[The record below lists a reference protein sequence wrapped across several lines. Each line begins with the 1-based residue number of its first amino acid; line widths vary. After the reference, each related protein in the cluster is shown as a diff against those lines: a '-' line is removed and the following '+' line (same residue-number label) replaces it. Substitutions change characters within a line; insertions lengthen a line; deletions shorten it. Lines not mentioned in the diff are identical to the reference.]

1 MTAKKNLPLLIS
13 SLFPDC
19 VATACCRI
27 ADADARMHPAEYA
40 SIKHAAE
47 TRQQEFSAG
56 RMCARQAL
64 KHLGVFSGPLYK
76 LPNRSIAW
84 PEGIIGTISHN
95 EIWCGAAVARQ
106 CDVTGIGLDIETV
119 TRIGEKL
126 WRRILITEE
135 RTWLDRQPAAERQQ
149 WAALI
154 FSAKE
159 AVYKCIA
166 ALVPQRIGF
175 MDAVIVPNLQEG
187 VFEVHLKKPMAGH
200 LPQGLQLQGRF
211 FFFAG
216 AVFTGLTLA

>member
-1 MTAKKNLPLLIS
+1 MTEKKTLPLRIQ

-19 VATACCRI
+19 VSTACCRI
-27 ADADARMHPAEYA
+27 ADAGGSMEPEEYS
-40 SIKHAAE
+40 SIKHAVEA
-47 TRQQEFSAG
+47 RQQEFSAG

-64 KHLGVFSGPLYK
+64 KHLGCFAGPLRK
-76 LPNRSIAW
+76 LPNRSISW
-84 PEGIIGTISHN
+84 PEGIIGTVSHN
-95 EIWCGAAVARQ
+95 EIWCGAAVARR
-106 CDVTGIGLDIETV
+106 CDVAGIGLDIETV

-126 WRRILITEE
+126 WRRILTTEE
-135 RTWLDRQPAAERQQ
+135 HTWLDQQPAAESQQ

-175 MDAVIVPNLQEG
+175 MDALIAPEMQKG
-187 VFEVHLKKPMAGH
+187 AFEVHLTKPIAGH
-200 LPQGLQLQGRF
+200 MPQELQLQGHF

-216 AVFTGLTLA
+216 VVFTGLTLA

>member
-1 MTAKKNLPLLIS
+1 MTEKINLPLRIQ

-27 ADADARMHPAEYA
+27 ADADGSMEPAEYS
-40 SIKHAAE
+40 SIKHAVEA
-47 TRQQEFSAG
+47 RQQEFSAG

-64 KHLGVFSGPLYK
+64 KHLGVFAGPLRK
-76 LPNRSIAW
+76 LPNRSISW
-84 PEGIIGTISHN
+84 PEGITGTVSHN
-95 EIWCGAAVARQ
+95 EIWCGAAVARR
-106 CDVTGIGLDIETV
+106 CDVAGIGLDMETV

-126 WRRILITEE
+126 WRRILTTEE
-135 RTWLDRQPAAERQQ
+135 RTWLDRQPAAESQQ

-175 MDAVIVPNLQEG
+175 IDAVIVPDLREG
-187 VFEVHLKKPMAGH
+187 AFEVHLKGSIAGH
-200 LPQGLQLQGRF
+200 LPQELHLQGRF

>member
-1 MTAKKNLPLLIS
+1 MTAKTSLPLRIQ
-13 SLFPDC
+13 SLFPDY

-27 ADADARMHPAEYA
+27 ADAGGSMEPEEYS
-40 SIKHAAE
+40 SIKHAVEA
-47 TRQQEFSAG
+47 RQQEFSAG

-64 KHLGVFSGPLYK
+64 KQLGCFAGPLRK
-76 LPNRSIAW
+76 LPNRSISW
-84 PEGIIGTISHN
+84 PEGIIGTVSHN
-95 EIWCGAAVARQ
+95 EIWCGAAVARR
-106 CDVTGIGLDIETV
+106 CDVAGIGFDIETV
-119 TRIGEKL
+119 VRIGEKL
-126 WRRILITEE
+126 WRRILTTEE
-135 RTWLDRQPAAERQQ
+135 RTWLDRQPAAESQQ

-175 MDAVIVPNLQEG
+175 MDAVIVPDLQEG
-187 VFEVHLKKPMAGH
+187 VFEVHLKKPIAGYM
-200 LPQGLQLQGRF
+200 PQELQLQGRF

>member
-1 MTAKKNLPLLIS
+1 MTEKKNLPLRIQ

-27 ADADARMHPAEYA
+27 ADADGSIAPVEY
-40 SIKHAAE
+40 SSMNHAVEA
-47 TRQQEFSAG
+47 RQQEFSAG

-64 KHLGVFSGPLYK
+64 KHLGVFAGPLHK
-76 LPNRSIAW
+76 LPNRSISW
-84 PEGIIGTISHN
+84 PEGIIGTVSHN
-95 EIWCGAAVARQ
+95 EIWCGAAVARR
-106 CDVTGIGLDIETV
+106 CDMAGIGLDMETV

-126 WRRILITEE
+126 WRRILTTEE
-135 RTWLDRQPAAERQQ
+135 RTWLDLQPAAESQQ

-159 AVYKCIA
+159 AAYKCIA
-166 ALVPQRIGF
+166 ALVPRRIGF
-175 MDAVIVPNLQEG
+175 MDAVIVPELQEG
-187 VFEVHLKKPMAGH
+187 AFAVHLKGSIAGD

>member
-1 MTAKKNLPLLIS
+1 MTEKKNLPLRIQ

-27 ADADARMHPAEYA
+27 ADAGGSVEPEEYS
-40 SIKHAAE
+40 SIKHAVEA
-47 TRQQEFSAG
+47 RHQEFSAG

-64 KHLGVFSGPLYK
+64 KHLGCFAGPLRK
-76 LPNRSIAW
+76 LPNRSISW
-84 PEGIIGTISHN
+84 PEGIIGTVSHN
-95 EIWCGAAVARQ
+95 EIWCGAAVARR
-106 CDVTGIGLDIETV
+106 CDVAGIGLDIETV

-126 WRRILITEE
+126 WRRILTTEE
-135 RTWLDRQPAAERQQ
+135 RTWLNRQPAAESQQ

-166 ALVPQRIGF
+166 ALVPQRIEF
-175 MDAVIVPNLQEG
+175 MDAVIVPDLQEG
-187 VFEVHLKKPMAGH
+187 VFEVLLKKPIAGYM
-200 LPQGLQLQGRF
+200 PQELQLQGRF

-216 AVFTGLTLA
+216 AVFTGLTFA

>member
-1 MTAKKNLPLLIS
+1 MTAKKNLPFNIQ
-13 SLFPDC
+13 SLFPNC
-19 VATACCRI
+19 AATACCRI
-27 ADADARMHPAEYA
+27 ADAGGSMNPAEY
-40 SIKHAAE
+40 SGIKHAVEA
-47 TRQQEFSAG
+47 RQQEFSAG

-64 KHLGVFSGPLYK
+64 KHLGIFASPLCV
-76 LPNRSIAW
+76 LPNRSISW

-95 EIWCGAAVARQ
+95 EIWCGAAVARR
-106 CDVTGIGLDIETV
+106 CDVAGIGLDMETV

-126 WRRILITEE
+126 WRRILTTEE
-135 RTWLDRQPAAERQQ
+135 HTWLDWQPAAERQQ

-159 AVYKCIA
+159 TVYKCIA
-166 ALVPQRIGF
+166 ALVSRRIGF
-175 MDAVIVPNLQEG
+175 MDAVIVPDLREG
-187 VFEVHLKKPMAGH
+187 AFAVHLKGSIAGH

>member
-1 MTAKKNLPLLIS
+1 MIENKTLPLRIQ

-27 ADADARMHPAEYA
+27 ADAVGSIDPAEYS
-40 SIKHAAE
+40 SIKHAVEA
-47 TRQQEFSAG
+47 RQQEFRAG

-64 KHLGVFSGPLYK
+64 KQLGCFTDPLRK
-76 LPNRSIAW
+76 LPNRSISW
-84 PEGIIGTISHN
+84 PEGIIGTVSHN
-95 EIWCGAAVARQ
+95 EIWCGAAVARR
-106 CDVTGIGLDIETV
+106 CDVAGIGLDMETV
-119 TRIGEKL
+119 ARIGENL
-126 WRRILITEE
+126 WRRILTTEE
-135 RTWLDRQPAAERQQ
+135 RTWLGLQPAAESQQ

-159 AVYKCIA
+159 AAYKCIA
-166 ALVPQRIGF
+166 ALVPRRIGF
-175 MDAVIVPNLQEG
+175 MDAVIVPDLQEG
-187 VFEVHLKKPMAGH
+187 AFAVHLKGSIAGD

>member
-1 MTAKKNLPLLIS
+1 MTAKTSLPLRIQ

-19 VATACCRI
+19 VSTACCRI
-27 ADADARMHPAEYA
+27 ADAAGSVEPEEYS
-40 SIKHAAE
+40 SIKHAVEA
-47 TRQQEFSAG
+47 RQQEFSAG

-64 KHLGVFSGPLYK
+64 KHLGCFAGPLRK
-76 LPNRSIAW
+76 LPNRSISW
-84 PEGIIGTISHN
+84 PDGIIGTVSHN
-95 EIWCGAAVARQ
+95 EIWCGAAVARR
-106 CDVTGIGLDIETV
+106 CDVAGIGLDIETV

-126 WRRILITEE
+126 WRRIITIEE
-135 RTWLDRQPAAERQQ
+135 RTWLDRQPVAESQQ

-159 AVYKCIA
+159 ALYKCIA

-187 VFEVHLKKPMAGH
+187 VFEVHLKKPIAGYM
-200 LPQGLQLQGRF
+200 PQELQLQGRF

-216 AVFTGLTLA
+216 AVFTGLTHA

>member
-1 MTAKKNLPLLIS
+1 MTEKKNLPLRIQ

-19 VATACCRI
+19 VSTACCRI
-27 ADADARMHPAEYA
+27 ADAGGSVEPEEYS
-40 SIKHAAE
+40 SIKHAVEA
-47 TRQQEFSAG
+47 RQQEFSAG

-64 KHLGVFSGPLYK
+64 KHLGCFAGPLRK

-84 PEGIIGTISHN
+84 PEGIIGTVSHN
-95 EIWCGAAVARQ
+95 ETWCGAAVARR
-106 CDVTGIGLDIETV
+106 CDVAGIGLDMETV

-126 WRRILITEE
+126 WRRILTTEE

-187 VFEVHLKKPMAGH
+187 VFEVHLKKPMAGYM
-200 LPQGLQLQGRF
+200 PQELQLQGRF

-216 AVFTGLTLA
+216 VVFTGLTLA